1 MANTESSQI
10 MQRLSSLRIV
20 DTPRQPP
27 QRENGQ
33 RECHS
38 EIVRKTQVPATP
50 CSGAATFLTELKK
63 RRKMKLHRVHNY
75 ETDKQ
80 FIKARKSLNF
90 Y

>member
-1 MANTESSQI
+1 MANIETSQI

-20 DTPRQPP
+20 ETPGQP

-33 RECHS
+33 RECQS
-38 EIVRKTQVPATP
+38 EIVKKTQVPATP

-63 RRKMKLHRVHNY
+63 RRKMKLNRVYNY
-75 ETDKQ
+75 ETDKH

-90 Y
+90 